1 MAPIWAPPQLSYR
14 RYDQRGTVSV
24 SRRCGYFFIRL
35 LPRRGTHEA
44 KDPTVIETQPH
55 LETVVENYDVMLDE
69 MRDLIARE
77 LPSGSWSSARNA
89 TIVDADEFPGLSIGR
104 SALWIFTAS
113 STPTH
118 RMFVV
123 DELAMIGARYGFGS
137 LEVDYDFT
145 GGFQS
150 TAFDEFGARLDFGGS
165 VHLTISYTTG
175 IHAARTSRARL
186 VA

>member
-1 MAPIWAPPQLSYR
+1 M
-14 RYDQRGTVSV
+14 
-24 SRRCGYFFIRL
+24 
-35 LPRRGTHEA
+35 
-44 KDPTVIETQPH
+44 IETQPH

-69 MRDLIARE
+69 MRALIARE
-77 LPSGSWSSARNA
+77 MPSGSWSSARNA
-89 TIVDADEFPGLSIGR
+89 TTIAADEFSGLTIGR

-118 RMFVV
+118 RIAVV
-123 DELAMIGARYGFGS
+123 EELARIGARYGFGS
-137 LEVDYDFT
+137 FDVEVDIT

-150 TAFDEFGARLDFGGS
+150 TARDEFGARLDFGGS

-175 IHAARTSRARL
+175 VHAARSTTARI